1 MPVYK
6 FMRRDAY
13 LWRHAAKTVA
23 LAVVAACMWSCSSQK
38 SDESV
43 SVQEELRNTHLLEA
57 MKVVDVP
64 RVASIADSLALD
76 VDDLSNNESVAV
88 LLAYL
93 VIHNEASRND
103 DREQDLVT
111 IRKYVDV
118 YDLSMQRDRDGM
130 LAAMQQAREIN
141 PAADFEALYKEFR
154 SRLSEYDALNGQ
166 ELTAEPVEPEVRAD
180 SVSADADSVASTASG
195 ASVSDKADDLPVEYR
210 PAD

>member
-1 MPVYK
+1 MYGYEYIR
-6 FMRRDAY
+6 M
-13 LWRHAAKTVA
+13 
-23 LAVVAACMWSCSSQK
+23 CSSLKNKALKVLGIAVMAVAVSACGGDK
-38 SDESV
+38 SDESE

-57 MKVVDVP
+57 MKVVDIP
-64 RVASIADSLALD
+64 RVTSIADSLALD

-154 SRLSEYDALNGQ
+154 NRLSEYDALNGQ
-166 ELTAEPVEPEVRAD
+166 ELTTEPSAEEAPTDSVAVAD
-180 SVSADADSVASTASG
+180 SVSSAASG
-195 ASVSDKADDLPVEYR
+195 ASDSDGADLPVEYR

>member
-1 MPVYK
+1 MYGYEYIRMCASLKNKALKVLGIAV
-6 FMRRDAY
+6 MA
-13 LWRHAAKTVA
+13 VA
-23 LAVVAACMWSCSSQK
+23 VSACGGDK
-38 SDESV
+38 SDESE

-57 MKVVDVP
+57 MKVVDIP
-64 RVASIADSLALD
+64 RVTSIADSLALD

-154 SRLSEYDALNGQ
+154 NRLSEYDALNGQ
-166 ELTAEPVEPEVRAD
+166 ELTTEPSAEEAPTDSVAVAD
-180 SVSADADSVASTASG
+180 SVSSVASG
-195 ASVSDKADDLPVEYR
+195 ASDSDGADLPVEYR

>member
-1 MPVYK
+1 MYGYEYIRMCSSLKNKALRVLGIAV
-6 FMRRDAY
+6 MA
-13 LWRHAAKTVA
+13 VA
-23 LAVVAACMWSCSSQK
+23 LSACGGDK
-38 SDESV
+38 SDESE

-57 MKVVDVP
+57 MKVVDIP
-64 RVASIADSLALD
+64 RVTSIADSLALD

-154 SRLSEYDALNGQ
+154 NRLSEYDALNGQ
-166 ELTAEPVEPEVRAD
+166 ELTTEPSAEEAPTDSVAVAD
-180 SVSADADSVASTASG
+180 SVSSVASG
-195 ASVSDKADDLPVEYR
+195 ASDSDGADLPVEYR

>member
-1 MPVYK
+1 M
-6 FMRRDAY
+6 AI
-13 LWRHAAKTVA
+13 AAV
-23 LAVVAACMWSCSSQK
+23 AVVMSSCGSNK
-38 SDESV
+38 SDESE

-57 MKVVDVP
+57 MKVVDIP
-64 RVASIADSLALD
+64 RVTSIADSLALD

-93 VIHNEASRND
+93 VVHNEASRND

-130 LAAMQQAREIN
+130 LSAMQQAREIN
-141 PAADFEALYKEFR
+141 PAADFEGLYKEFR
-154 SRLSEYDALNGQ
+154 NRLSEYDALNGQ
-166 ELTAEPVEPEVRAD
+166 ELTAEPAEEEAPAD
-180 SVSADADSVASTASG
+180 STAVADTASVAPSSSSDG
-195 ASVSDKADDLPVEYR
+195 ADLPVEYR

>member
-1 MPVYK
+1 MYGYEYIRMYSSLKNKALKVLGIAV
-6 FMRRDAY
+6 MA
-13 LWRHAAKTVA
+13 VA
-23 LAVVAACMWSCSSQK
+23 VSACGGDK
-38 SDESV
+38 SDESE

-57 MKVVDVP
+57 MKVVDIP
-64 RVASIADSLALD
+64 RVTSIADSLALD

-154 SRLSEYDALNGQ
+154 NRLSEYDALNGQ
-166 ELTAEPVEPEVRAD
+166 ELTTEPSAEEAPADSVAVAD
-180 SVSADADSVASTASG
+180 SVSSVASG
-195 ASVSDKADDLPVEYR
+195 ASASDGADLPVEYR

>member
-1 MPVYK
+1 MYGYEYIR
-6 FMRRDAY
+6 M
-13 LWRHAAKTVA
+13 
-23 LAVVAACMWSCSSQK
+23 CSSLKNKALKVLGIAVMAVAVSACGGDK
-38 SDESV
+38 SDESE

-57 MKVVDVP
+57 MKVVDIP
-64 RVASIADSLALD
+64 RVTSIADSLALD

-154 SRLSEYDALNGQ
+154 NRLSEYDALNGQ
-166 ELTAEPVEPEVRAD
+166 ELTTEPSAEEAPTDSVAVAD
-180 SVSADADSVASTASG
+180 SVSSVASG
-195 ASVSDKADDLPVEYR
+195 ASDSDGADLPVEYR

>member
-1 MPVYK
+1 MYGYEYIR
-6 FMRRDAY
+6 M
-13 LWRHAAKTVA
+13 
-23 LAVVAACMWSCSSQK
+23 CSSLKNKALKVLGIAVMAVAVSACGGDK
-38 SDESV
+38 SDESE

-57 MKVVDVP
+57 MKVVDIP
-64 RVASIADSLALD
+64 RVTSIADSLALD

-118 YDLSMQRDRDGM
+118 YDLSMQ
-130 LAAMQQAREIN
+130 QAREIN

-154 SRLSEYDALNGQ
+154 NRLSEYDALNGQ
-166 ELTAEPVEPEVRAD
+166 ELTTEPSAEEAPTDSVAVAD
-180 SVSADADSVASTASG
+180 SVSSVASG
-195 ASVSDKADDLPVEYR
+195 ASDSDGADLPVEYR

>member
-1 MPVYK
+1 MYGYEYIR
-6 FMRRDAY
+6 M
-13 LWRHAAKTVA
+13 
-23 LAVVAACMWSCSSQK
+23 CSSLKNKALKVLGIAVMAVAVSACGGDK
-38 SDESV
+38 SDESE

-57 MKVVDVP
+57 MKVVDIP
-64 RVASIADSLALD
+64 RVTSIADSLALD

-154 SRLSEYDALNGQ
+154 NRLSEYDALNGQ
-166 ELTAEPVEPEVRAD
+166 ELTTEPSAEEAPT
-180 SVSADADSVASTASG
+180 DSVAVADYVSSVASG
-195 ASVSDKADDLPVEYR
+195 ASDSDGADLPVEYR

>member
-1 MPVYK
+1 MYGYEYIR
-6 FMRRDAY
+6 M
-13 LWRHAAKTVA
+13 
-23 LAVVAACMWSCSSQK
+23 CSSLKNKALKFLGIAVMAVAVSACGGDK
-38 SDESV
+38 SDESE

-57 MKVVDVP
+57 MKVVDIP
-64 RVASIADSLALD
+64 RVTSIADSLALD

-154 SRLSEYDALNGQ
+154 NRLSEYDALNGQ
-166 ELTAEPVEPEVRAD
+166 ELTTEPSAEEAPTDSVAVAD
-180 SVSADADSVASTASG
+180 SVSSVASG
-195 ASVSDKADDLPVEYR
+195 ASDSDGADLPVEYR

>member
-1 MPVYK
+1 MYGYEYIR
-6 FMRRDAY
+6 M
-13 LWRHAAKTVA
+13 
-23 LAVVAACMWSCSSQK
+23 CSSLKNKALKVLGIAVMAVAVSACGGYK
-38 SDESV
+38 SDESE

-57 MKVVDVP
+57 MKVVDIP
-64 RVASIADSLALD
+64 RVTSIADSLALD

-154 SRLSEYDALNGQ
+154 NRLSEYDALNGQ
-166 ELTAEPVEPEVRAD
+166 ELTTEPSAEEAPTDSVAVAD
-180 SVSADADSVASTASG
+180 SVSSVASG
-195 ASVSDKADDLPVEYR
+195 ASDSDGADLPVEYR